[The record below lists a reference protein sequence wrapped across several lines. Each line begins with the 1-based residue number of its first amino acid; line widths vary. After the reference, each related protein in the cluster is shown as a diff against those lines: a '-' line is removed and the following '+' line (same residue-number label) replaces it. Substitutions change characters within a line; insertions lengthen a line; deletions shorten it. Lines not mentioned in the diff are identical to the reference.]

1 MTTNELEGRA
11 LAEAAARA
19 MGCKVS
25 DGVSAFQ
32 FPGENWRGFL
42 ADPLTERECLAWLHE
57 RGEVAIYSN
66 SRQVSA
72 SLWLPVIT
80 GAMPMGHGSDILEA
94 LQRLV
99 VAVAAREQAAKG
111 EP

>member
-19 MGCKVS
+19 MGHRAEPTARRCVEWLNTRWLEACS
-25 DGVSAFQ
+25 
-32 FPGENWRGFL
+32 PE
-42 ADPLTERECLAWLHE
+42 ER
-57 RGEVAIYSN
+57 V
-66 SRQVSA
+66 
-72 SLWLPVIT
+72 
-80 GAMPMGHGSDILEA
+80 A